1 MSLSFGAMA
10 SSDVGHK
17 EGEESH
23 PVERCLYSATRSGW
37 NQMDERIRYQFPELR
52 VWLTRASAAAF
63 GRTTP
68 AAAQA
73 CR

>member
-1 MSLSFGAMA
+1 
-10 SSDVGHK
+10 
-17 EGEESH
+17 
-23 PVERCLYSATRSGW
+23 
-37 NQMDERIRYQFPELR
+37 MDERIRYQFPELR